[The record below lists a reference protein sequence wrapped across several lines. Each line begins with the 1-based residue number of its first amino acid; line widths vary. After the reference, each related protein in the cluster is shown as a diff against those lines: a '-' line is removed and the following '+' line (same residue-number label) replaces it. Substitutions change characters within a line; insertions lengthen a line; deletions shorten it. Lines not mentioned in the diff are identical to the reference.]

1 MTHPTLPETPTASKQ
16 AMNCLEFRRLT
27 LADPHHPGP
36 AALDHEAA
44 CPACARFYLDLR
56 QQEEALYQALSI
68 TVPDGLADRILLGAQ
83 PRFLARFT
91 PVGVWLP
98 ALAATLVL
106 ALGLTFMLPRG
117 MSPETLAAGVI
128 DHVIHEPEVLAADEP
143 IPQVKLARAFERG
156 GGEFLREPGEAGIQA
171 SYAGRCP
178 LPGGGTGEHIV
189 LKTPQGKVT
198 LILMPG
204 KPVTDALR
212 LFKAG
217 LAVSVLP
224 AGEGSLAL
232 VAESD
237 ALVRG
242 TEANLQS
249 MVRWRR
255 NRT

>member
-1 MTHPTLPETPTASKQ
+1 MSHPTPPQ
-16 AMNCLEFRRLT
+16 AMNCLEFRRLA
-27 LADPHHPGP
+27 LADPQHPGP
-36 AALDHEAA
+36 AALEHEAA
-44 CPACARFYLDLR
+44 CPACASFYLDLR
-56 QQEEALYQALSI
+56 QQEESLYQALSI
-68 TVPDGLADRILLGAQ
+68 PVPDGLADRILLGAR
-83 PRFLARFT
+83 PRFMDRFT

-106 ALGLTFMLPRG
+106 ALGLNFMLPRG

-128 DHVIHEPEVLAADEP
+128 DHVIHEPEVLAIDER
-143 IPQVKLARAFERG
+143 IPEVKLVRAFERG
-156 GGEFLREPGEAGIQA
+156 GGEFINAPAQAAIQA

-198 LILMPG
+198 LILMPT
-204 KPVTDALR
+204 KPVSDALR

-217 LAVSVLP
+217 LAVSILP
-224 AGEGSLAL
+224 AGEGSIAL

-242 TEANLQS
+242 AEANLQNA
-249 MVRWRR
+249 VHWRGK
-255 NRT
+255 RT